1 MRPQPT
7 RPKPLKAS
15 SMVHKKL
22 MAARVAL
29 QGKKLTKTGLNKFAG
44 YKYFELGDFLPEIQT
59 IFNDIGLCGVVSYGV
74 TEATLCIT
82 DVDDGTIIVITS
94 PMAAAEL
101 KGAHPIQNLGAIET
115 YQRRYLWMTAME
127 IVEHDVIDSGPPK
140 TGLEDIKLK
149 IDELV
154 VPKSDKLMVPKSGD
168 FMPKGEPPKR
178 VKGDTLPGIHVE
190 PPAWTIIIDDTAI
203 PEDWNSLLIDAT
215 KLKLSFATS
224 DEQVKEM
231 YKVNRSHYDKVK
243 ADSPEVHADIM
254 DMFKEAKAKFKE

>member
-1 MRPQPT
+1 
-7 RPKPLKAS
+7 
-15 SMVHKKL
+15 MVHKKL

-29 QGKKLTKTGLNKFAG
+29 QGKKLTKTGLNKFVG
-44 YKYFELGDFLPEIQT
+44 YKYFELGDFLPEIQI
-59 IFNDIGLCGVVSYGV
+59 IFNDLGLCGVVSYGV

-82 DVDDGTIIVITS
+82 DVDDGTIIVIAS

-127 IVEHDVIDSGPPK
+127 IVEHDVIDSAPPK

-149 IDELV
+149 V
-154 VPKSDKLMVPKSGD
+154 DKLVVPKSGD
-168 FMPKGEPPKR
+168 FLTEPKAEPPKR
-178 VKGDTLPGIHVE
+178 IKGDTLPPQHVE
-190 PPAWTIIIDDTAI
+190 AVAWTIMIDDTAI

-231 YKVNRSHYDKVK
+231 YKVNRQHYDKVK
-243 ADSPEVHADIM
+243 ADSPEVHAEIM

>member
-1 MRPQPT
+1 
-7 RPKPLKAS
+7 
-15 SMVHKKL
+15 MVHKKL

-59 IFNDIGLCGVVSYGV
+59 IFNDLGLCGVVSYGV

-82 DVDDGTIIVITS
+82 DVDDGTIIVISS

-140 TGLEDIKLK
+140 TGLEDLSLRVGGK
-149 IDELV
+149 DV
-154 VPKSDKLMVPKSGD
+154 VKTSPSEATPVPIPAGAL
-168 FMPKGEPPKR
+168 FNTQKR
-178 VKGDTLPGIHVE
+178 IKGDTLPPPHVE
-190 PPAWTIIIDDTAI
+190 PVAWTIIIDDTV
-203 PEDWNSLLIDAT
+203 EDWNSLLIDAT
-215 KLKLSFATS
+215 TLKLSFATS

-243 ADSPEVHADIM
+243 AESPEVHAEIM
-254 DMFKEAKAKFKE
+254 DMFKTAKAKFKD

>member
-1 MRPQPT
+1 
-7 RPKPLKAS
+7 
-15 SMVHKKL
+15 MVHKKL

-59 IFNDIGLCGVVSYGV
+59 IFNDLGLCGVVSYGV

-82 DVDDGTIIVITS
+82 DVDDGTIIVISS

-127 IVEHDVIDSGPPK
+127 IVEHDIIDSGPPK
-140 TGLEDIKLK
+140 TGLEDIRVRVNDVEIVKAQ
-149 IDELV
+149 
-154 VPKSDKLMVPKSGD
+154 PKE
-168 FMPKGEPPKR
+168 EPPKR
-178 VKGDTLPGIHVE
+178 IRGDTLPPPHVE
-190 PPAWTIIIDDTAI
+190 PPAWTIIIDAAI

-215 KLKLSFATS
+215 KLKLTFATS
-224 DEQVKEM
+224 EEQVKEM
-231 YKVNRSHYDKVK
+231 YKVNRPHYDKVK
-243 ADSPEVHADIM
+243 AESPEVHAEIM

>member
-1 MRPQPT
+1 
-7 RPKPLKAS
+7 
-15 SMVHKKL
+15 MVHKKL

-59 IFNDIGLCGVVSYGV
+59 IFNDLGLCGVVSYGV

-82 DVDDGTIIVITS
+82 DVDDGTIIVISS

-140 TGLEDIKLK
+140 TGLEDIRVRAGDVEIVKTQ
-149 IDELV
+149 
-154 VPKSDKLMVPKSGD
+154 PKV
-168 FMPKGEPPKR
+168 EPPKR
-178 VKGDTLPGIHVE
+178 IKGDTLPPPHVE
-190 PPAWTIIIDDTAI
+190 PVAWTIIIDAAV

-215 KLKLSFATS
+215 TLKLSFATS

-231 YKVNRSHYDKVK
+231 YKVNRQHYDKVK

-254 DMFKEAKAKFKE
+254 DMFKEAKAKFKDQ

>member
-1 MRPQPT
+1 
-7 RPKPLKAS
+7 
-15 SMVHKKL
+15 MVHKKL

-59 IFNDIGLCGVVSYGV
+59 IFNDLGLCGVVSYGV

-82 DVDDGTIIVITS
+82 DVDDGTIIVISS

-149 IDELV
+149 V
-154 VPKSDKLMVPKSGD
+154 DKLVVPKSGD
-168 FMPKGEPPKR
+168 FLTEPKAEPPKR
-178 VKGDTLPGIHVE
+178 IKGDTLPPPHVE
-190 PPAWTIIIDDTAI
+190 AVAWTITIDDTAI

-215 KLKLSFATS
+215 TLKLSFATS

-231 YKVNRSHYDKVK
+231 YKVNRQHYDKVK
-243 ADSPEVHADIM
+243 AESPEVHAEIM
-254 DMFKEAKAKFKE
+254 DMFKTAKAKFKE

>member
-1 MRPQPT
+1 
-7 RPKPLKAS
+7 
-15 SMVHKKL
+15 MVHKKL

-44 YKYFELGDFLPEIQT
+44 YKYFELGDFLPEVQT
-59 IFNDIGLCGVVSYGV
+59 IFNDLGLCGVVSYGV

-82 DVDDGTIIVITS
+82 DVDDGTMIVITS

-127 IVEHDVIDSGPPK
+127 IVEHDIIDSGPPK
-140 TGLEDIKLK
+140 TGLEDIRVRAGDVEIVKTQ
-149 IDELV
+149 
-154 VPKSDKLMVPKSGD
+154 PKVEPPK
-168 FMPKGEPPKR
+168 EPPKR
-178 VKGDTLPGIHVE
+178 IKGDTLPPPHVE
-190 PPAWTIIIDDTAI
+190 PVAWTIMIDDTAI

-224 DEQVKEM
+224 EEQVKEM
-231 YKVNRSHYDKVK
+231 YKVNRPHYDKAK
-243 ADSPEVHADIM
+243 AESPEVHAEIM

>member
-1 MRPQPT
+1 
-7 RPKPLKAS
+7 
-15 SMVHKKL
+15 MVHKKL

-59 IFNDIGLCGVVSYGV
+59 IFNDLGLCGVVSYGV

-82 DVDDGTIIVITS
+82 DVDDGTIIVISS

-140 TGLEDIKLK
+140 TGLEEIRVRVNDVEIVKAQPKVADKPEAVPIPAGAFFNTQKK
-149 IDELV
+149 I
-154 VPKSDKLMVPKSGD
+154 
-168 FMPKGEPPKR
+168 
-178 VKGDTLPGIHVE
+178 KGDTLPPPHVE
-190 PPAWTIIIDDTAI
+190 PVAWTIIIDDTAVA
-203 PEDWNSLLIDAT
+203 EDWNSLLIDAT
-215 KLKLSFATS
+215 TLKLSFATS

-231 YKVNRSHYDKVK
+231 YKVNRQHYDKVK
-243 ADSPEVHADIM
+243 ADSPEVHAEIM

>member
-1 MRPQPT
+1 
-7 RPKPLKAS
+7 
-15 SMVHKKL
+15 MVHKKL

-59 IFNDIGLCGVVSYGV
+59 IFNDLGLCGVVSYGV

-140 TGLEDIKLK
+140 TGLEDVRVRVGDVEIVKAQ
-149 IDELV
+149 
-154 VPKSDKLMVPKSGD
+154 PKVDPPK
-168 FMPKGEPPKR
+168 EPPKR
-178 VKGDTLPGIHVE
+178 IKGDTLPTPHVE
-190 PPAWTIIIDDTAI
+190 PVAWTIIIDDPAVV
-203 PEDWNSLLIDAT
+203 EDWNSLLIDAT

-231 YKVNRSHYDKVK
+231 YKVNRPHYDKVK
-243 ADSPEVHADIM
+243 AESPEVHAEIM
-254 DMFKEAKAKFKE
+254 DMFKTAKAKFKE

>member
-1 MRPQPT
+1 
-7 RPKPLKAS
+7 
-15 SMVHKKL
+15 MVHKKL

-59 IFNDIGLCGVVSYGV
+59 IFNDLGLCGVVSYGV

-154 VPKSDKLMVPKSGD
+154 VAKSDKLMVPKSGN
-168 FMPKGEPPKR
+168 FIPKGEPPKR
-178 VKGDTLPGIHVE
+178 IKGDTLPGIHVE
-190 PPAWTIIIDDTAI
+190 PPAWTIMIDDTPVA
-203 PEDWNSLLIDAT
+203 EDWNSLLIDAT
-215 KLKLSFATS
+215 TLKLSFATS
-224 DEQVKEM
+224 DDQVMEM
-231 YKVNRSHYDKVK
+231 YKVNRQHYDKVK
-243 ADSPEVHADIM
+243 AESPEVYADIM
-254 DMFKEAKAKFKE
+254 DMFKTAKSKFKAK

>member
-1 MRPQPT
+1 
-7 RPKPLKAS
+7 
-15 SMVHKKL
+15 MVHKKL

-59 IFNDIGLCGVVSYGV
+59 IFNDLGLCGVVSYGV

-82 DVDDGTIIVITS
+82 DVDDGTIIVISS

-127 IVEHDVIDSGPPK
+127 IVEHDIIDSGPPK

-149 IDELV
+149 V
-154 VPKSDKLMVPKSGD
+154 DKLVVPKSGD
-168 FMPKGEPPKR
+168 FMLRSEPPKR
-178 VKGDTLPGIHVE
+178 IKGDTLPPPHVE
-190 PPAWTIIIDDTAI
+190 PPAWTIIIDAAI

-231 YKVNRSHYDKVK
+231 YKVNRPHYDKVK
-243 ADSPEVHADIM
+243 AESPEVHAEIM
-254 DMFKEAKAKFKE
+254 DMFKEAKGKFKE

>member
-1 MRPQPT
+1 
-7 RPKPLKAS
+7 
-15 SMVHKKL
+15 MVHKKL

-59 IFNDIGLCGVVSYGV
+59 IFNDLGLCGVVSYGV

-82 DVDDGTIIVITS
+82 DVDDGTIIVISS

-140 TGLEDIKLK
+140 TGLEEVRVRVNDVEIVKAQ
-149 IDELV
+149 
-154 VPKSDKLMVPKSGD
+154 PKVD
-168 FMPKGEPPKR
+168 PPKR
-178 VKGDTLPGIHVE
+178 IKGDTLPPPHVE
-190 PPAWTIIIDDTAI
+190 PVAWTIIIDAAV

-224 DEQVKEM
+224 DEEVKEM

-254 DMFKEAKAKFKE
+254 DMFKTAKAKFKDQ